1 MKVLVSLL
9 CSQQQRTYNR
19 NRTSQRLAARFGF
32 LKLNSEDKTDME
44 KLIEE
49 FSLGLFFW
57 QSLLFIALVF
67 LLWRYAW
74 KPILN
79 AVNDREEGIK
89 NALAAAEEAKK
100 EMQNVTADS
109 EKLLQEAR
117 AEREIML
124 KEAREI
130 KDKIVA
136 DAKELAEVEG
146 DKLIKQAQ
154 ATIESEKKA
163 AVADLKNQVAELSVG
178 IAEKIIKDQLAN
190 KNKQLKM
197 VDDLLDDIKLD

>member
-1 MKVLVSLL
+1 
-9 CSQQQRTYNR
+9 
-19 NRTSQRLAARFGF
+19 
-32 LKLNSEDKTDME
+32 ME
-44 KLIEE
+44 QLIEE

-57 QSLLFIALVF
+57 QTLLFIALLL
-67 LLWRYAW
+67 LLWKFAW

-79 AVNDREEGIK
+79 AVNDREDGIK

-117 AEREIML
+117 AEREVML

-136 DAKELAEVEG
+136 DAREQAQIEG

-163 AVADLKNQVAELSVG
+163 AVADIKNQVADLSLQ
-178 IAEKIIKDQLAN
+178 IAEKVIKEQLSDD
-190 KNKQLKM
+190 KKQVKL
-197 VDDLLDDIKLD
+197 VDDMLGDIKLN

>member
-1 MKVLVSLL
+1 MEQLL
-9 CSQQQRTYNR
+9 
-19 NRTSQRLAARFGF
+19 
-32 LKLNSEDKTDME
+32 
-44 KLIEE
+44 EE

-57 QSLLFIALVF
+57 QTLLFIALVF
-67 LLWRYAW
+67 LLWKYAW

-117 AEREIML
+117 AEREVML

-136 DAKELAEVEG
+136 DARDLAQVEG

-163 AVADLKNQVAELSVG
+163 AVEDIKNQVADLSLQ
-178 IAEKIIKDQLAN
+178 IAEKVIKEQLSDD
-190 KNKQLKM
+190 KKQIKL
-197 VDDLLDDIKLD
+197 VDDMLGDIKLN